1 MLKIPSL
8 SAIVVKARVAFMRF
22 PLTVLSSILAAFVA
36 IHMFENEPDIDIFFW
51 LNIMLSLTIGIPLF
65 FSATLIAEQKKL
77 SVKWKSVVY
86 LITAL
91 LLFLIY
97 LSLPEETATG
107 KSVAYIRY
115 LLFNIAAHL
124 IVSFIPYLRLGEYNG
139 FWQFNKSLF
148 IRILEAV
155 LYSGFLYA
163 GLALAMGALE
173 LLFDVNIREKL
184 YFDLFLFIAGVF
196 NTWFFVADI
205 PSDFRQLDEDHAYP
219 KSLKIFTQY
228 ILLPLLTIYLIIL
241 YSYGIKII
249 LSWNWPEG
257 IVTYLIV
264 CVAVVG
270 IFLVLLLWPYQK
282 HADNLWI
289 KRFSYIYYIS
299 LAPLVVMLFIAI
311 GIRISD
317 YGITINRYIIVLLG
331 VWLSITCA
339 YYILGKKNIKFIP
352 ISLAIILLLSA
363 VGPWSV
369 FSVSENSQMDRLEE
383 ILVSNEILEEGKITG
398 QSNWYLD
405 EDKDL
410 VLAEEKMTHDG
421 ILSDSLHAEVISIID
436 YLDDFHDLGEV
447 RNWLQQDLDSLILIN
462 KENKKYAYVNRT
474 KIYMEAMGIPYYQDK
489 TSAPENYNYTSEAS
503 RLIEVDGYEYAI
515 DFDLNHRS
523 TERENDKYI
532 IENIEYK
539 LNLIEYKIHLI
550 SEGQDV
556 IVINIEELISLLEK
570 KHGRNNSYSISQ
582 KIMTV
587 DESNDKMDACLLLD
601 NLSISNKNNL
611 VELQGARGTLLLKV
625 K

>member
-1 MLKIPSL
+1 MVRIPSL

-77 SVKWKSVVY
+77 NVKWKSVVY

-173 LLFDVNIREKL
+173 LLFDVDIREKL

-219 KSLKIFTQY
+219 KGLKIFTQY

-289 KRFSYIYYIS
+289 KRFSYIYYIA

-369 FSVSENSQMDRLEE
+369 FSVSESSQMERLEE

-405 EDKDL
+405 KDKDL

-421 ILSDSLHAEVISIID
+421 TLSDSLHAEVISIID

-462 KENKKYAYVNRT
+462 KENTKYAYVNRT

-503 RLIEVDGYEYAI
+503 RLIEVGGYDYAI
-515 DFDLNHRS
+515 DFDLNHRY

-539 LNLIEYKIHLI
+539 LNLVEGKIHLI

-556 IVINIEELISLLEK
+556 IVINTEELISLLEK
-570 KHGRNNSYSISQ
+570 KHGRKNSYAISQ

-587 DESNDKMDACLLLD
+587 DENNDKMDASLLLD

>member
-1 MLKIPSL
+1 MPKIPSL
-8 SAIVVKARVAFMRF
+8 SAIGVKASQAFARF
-22 PLTVLSSILAAFVA
+22 PLTILSSVLAACVA

-51 LNIMLSLTIGIPLF
+51 LNILLSLTIGIPLF
-65 FSATLIAEQKKL
+65 FSATLIAEQRKL
-77 SVKWKSVVY
+77 DLKWKSIVY
-86 LITAL
+86 LITGL
-91 LLFLIY
+91 ILFLIY
-97 LSLPEETATG
+97 LSLPEATATG

-115 LLFNIAAHL
+115 LLFNISAHL
-124 IVSFIPYLRLGEYNG
+124 IVSFIPYLKLGEYNG

-155 LYSGFLYA
+155 LYSGFLFA

-173 LLFDVNIREKL
+173 LLFDVDIREKL

-205 PSDFRQLDEDHAYP
+205 PSDFKQLDEDRAYP
-219 KSLKIFTQY
+219 KGLKIFTQY

-282 HADNLWI
+282 QADNLWI
-289 KRFSYIYYIS
+289 KRFSYIYYIA

-311 GIRISD
+311 GIRIGD

-331 VWLSITCA
+331 IWLSITCA

-352 ISLAIILLLSA
+352 ISLAAILLLSA

-369 FSVSENSQMDRLEE
+369 FSVSERSQMSRLTG
-383 ILVSNEILEEGKITG
+383 ILANHDILENG
-398 QSNWYLD
+398 QIKGEANWYLD
-405 EDKDL
+405 EDDDL
-410 VLAEEKMTHDG
+410 ILEEANLANDG
-421 ILSDSLHAEVISIID
+421 VLSDSLHAEVKSIIT

-447 RNWLQQDLDSLILIN
+447 RNWLSQDLDSMIHI
-462 KENKKYAYVNRT
+462 KKGSEKYSYVYRPQ
-474 KIYMEAMGIPYYQDK
+474 IYMEAMGIPFYQDK

-503 RLIEVDGYEYAI
+503 RLTVVDGFEYAI
-515 DFDLNHRS
+515 HFDLNQIYAVNRLDTFRIDKEVFRLQL
-523 TERENDKYI
+523 TEEQIVVTKDGK
-532 IENIEYK
+532 E
-539 LNLIEYKIHLI
+539 
-550 SEGQDV
+550 V
-556 IVINIEELISLLEK
+556 IAISLTELLDRLEK
-570 KHGRNNSYSISQ
+570 KHGTIYHYGISQ
-582 KIMTV
+582 SVMTV
-587 DESNDKMDACLLLD
+587 ISKNQIVDAKVLFD
-601 NLSISNKNNL
+601 NLSVRNKHNL
-611 VELQGARGTLLLKV
+611 TELQGARGTLLLKFN
-625 K
+625 